1 MSVGTRVPYVKQL
14 YAILAAELTD
24 DVPTAARRTAAYL
37 AQFCDLNAP
46 SGAIKVEVYGAV
58 DMATRVM
65 RNDDPR
71 ASAEFMPA
79 VRSFLERGGVPFF
92 RLKGVTVGPVLPPG
106 QPGDGPAPA
115 FTLDL
120 ADRALGPAGLHSAQ
134 DTAFQIAPHKNVLLW
149 RRTFSRVNVLVFN
162 TANPPTVF
170 TPALLETETYLEAR
184 DMAVVTGDDP
194 LLFAATIARAFD
206 FARLEAGAVQR
217 AGVVL
222 FDKSMPSPD
231 NAYTLTKYAQAV
243 ARFIDWEPTKAETML
258 PTTEKR
264 KIARSAAAMKGR
276 QMEGDVPFL
285 GRAKVNLVQF
295 PTRRGDYLGFA
306 FPESVAAGVLASIM
320 KPVGAP
326 STSACAACGAADAP
340 WVRPAGGAGGSPGAA
355 VCGAACA
362 LAVAGKSGEVEKA
375 PWAPGVI
382 HTIGKTPRNSAA
394 NLKLALRGGPA
405 RGRRITGGREG
416 VGLDERAKAAVAGKE
431 TILDYQQRIVDAL
444 KEKNVDPE
452 DIEFLLN
459 AAEGRHREEP
469 RREAD
474 DLDRRMASM
483 SLGPGGVEGL
493 ESGMGALGVRS
504 RRQRGGPTG
513 GPRGMGALGAPA
525 CGVAANR
532 ILTEEE
538 KQRRRAALEEREK
551 IAAQREEEKIR
562 RWREEWAQRKRE
574 RLEKGVEDDGDD
586 PEN

>member
-37 AQFCDLNAP
+37 AQFCDLDAP
-46 SGAIKVEVYGAV
+46 SGAIKVEVYGDV
-58 DMATRVM
+58 DMVTRVA

-115 FTLDL
+115 FTLNL
-120 ADRALGPAGLHSAQ
+120 ADRARSPAGLHSAH

-170 TPALLETETYLEAR
+170 TPALLENETYLEAR
-184 DMAVVTGDDP
+184 NMAVVTGDDP

-206 FARLEAGAVQR
+206 FARLEGGAP
-217 AGVVL
+217 GVVL

-326 STSACAACGAADAP
+326 STSACAGCGAADAP
-340 WVRPAGGAGGSPGAA
+340 WVRPAGGAGGLPGAA

-362 LAVAGKSGEVEKA
+362 LAVGGKVGNLTKGEVAEIMAEQKRRA
-375 PWAPGVI
+375 REARDDITPVGWGQERPAHKSRDDPTPGAPGE
-382 HTIGKTPRNSAA
+382 
-394 NLKLALRGGPA
+394 GGPVNGDTPA
-405 RGRRITGGREG
+405 R
-416 VGLDERAKAAVAGKE
+416 KAA
-431 TILDYQQRIVDAL
+431 
-444 KEKNVDPE
+444 
-452 DIEFLLN
+452 
-459 AAEGRHREEP
+459 
-469 RREAD
+469 REA
-474 DLDRRMASM
+474 
-483 SLGPGGVEGL
+483 
-493 ESGMGALGVRS
+493 
-504 RRQRGGPTG
+504 
-513 GPRGMGALGAPA
+513 
-525 CGVAANR
+525 
-532 ILTEEE
+532 
-538 KQRRRAALEEREK
+538 ERK
-551 IAAQREEEKIR
+551 A
-562 RWREEWAQRKRE
+562 KRE
-574 RLEKGVEDDGDD
+574 RALRNLDELDEQEKKERKKRREGAAELKAALRKRRERQEEEEGKKGRST
-586 PEN
+586 